1 VALETALGAEEET
14 VGMGDGI
21 AFIVTERM
29 GEMVESGGE
38 EG

>member
-1 VALETALGAEEET
+1 VALGTAFGAEGKTE
-14 VGMGDGI
+14 GMRGGV

>member
-1 VALETALGAEEET
+1 LDEDVETEGMRDGV
-14 VGMGDGI
+14 VG
-21 AFIVTERM
+21 AFIVTERV

>member
-1 VALETALGAEEET
+1 MALETAFGAEEKTE
-14 VGMGDGI
+14 GMRGGV
-21 AFIVTERM
+21 AFRVTERV